1 MVDST
6 RPRGGRRTGS
16 PGRRPRTRAV
26 GASAEDATTG
36 AFTPDAA
43 APDVAS
49 PEELAERAREIAL
62 RLLTHSA
69 RSAAQLREGLVS
81 RDVDPDLAAQL
92 IERYLE
98 VGLLD
103 DTALASTIVRTRHA
117 ERGQSRRA
125 IRQELARKGFEDDDI
140 ETALG
145 QVDDDDERVRAGELA
160 RKRWDQLAQH
170 PVEVRVRRVVAMLGR
185 KGYPSSLAFALVK
198 DLRSADSEAGGA

>member
-16 PGRRPRTRAV
+16 PGRRPRARAV
-26 GASAEDATTG
+26 GAAAEDATRG
-36 AFTPDAA
+36 ASTPDAA
-43 APDVAS
+43 ATDIAS

-69 RSAAQLREGLVS
+69 RSAAQLREGLVT
-81 RDVDPDLAAQL
+81 RGVDPDLADVIIA
-92 IERYLE
+92 RYIE

-117 ERGQSRRA
+117 ERGQARRA

-145 QVDDDDERVRAGELA
+145 QVDDDDERERAHALA
-160 RKRWDQLAQH
+160 RKRWDHLAQH
-170 PVEVRVRRVVAMLGR
+170 PVEVRTRRVVAMLGR

-198 DLRSADSEAGGA
+198 DLRNADSEAGGA